1 MLKEARIAVALD
13 DKDAMSHLALATALI
28 MNGSF
33 EAGLVEAR
41 AALALNTNNAQLIAS
56 YGAALAHAGHP
67 GEAIE
72 PLRQA
77 MRAIPHDPLTWQW
90 AAWVAMAQLDNG
102 DFESSLKA
110 YRQLVHRH
118 PEHFSGNLS
127 IVVALAHLGRLEEAL
142 AALDHLREKFPEQL
156 RQFQQRR
163 PTQYSLKDYVL
174 RVEGLR
180 LAGLPEA

>member
-1 MLKEARIAVALD
+1 
-13 DKDAMSHLALATALI
+13 

-33 EAGLVEAR
+33 EAGLVETR
-41 AALALNTNNAQLIAS
+41 AALALNPNNAQLIAS

-77 MRAIPHDPLTWQW
+77 MRASPHDPLTWH
-90 AAWVAMAQLDNG
+90 WVNWVGMAQLHNR
-102 DFESSLKA
+102 DFEYALET
-110 YRQLVHRH
+110 YRPSVQRD
-118 PEHFSGNLS
+118 PEHFSANLN
-127 IVVALAHLGRLEEAL
+127 IAVALGPLGRRQEAR
-142 AALDHLREKFPEQL
+142 AALDHLRAQFPEQL

-174 RVEGLR
+174 RIEGLR
-180 LAGLPEA
+180 LAGLPEE